1 MGIDAPGSIE
11 TPTTVRRSVTAK
23 GSQRAINPASI
34 SKDESDTE
42 DEKQVVGRK
51 IWRIVPYVTRYW
63 KQALGGVLANIG
75 ARAFDLIPFI
85 AIGMAADYYQSKT
98 FTDSR
103 VEDFVSSDWIP
114 SLGPINSIEFGFGL
128 LILLSFTFLAV
139 FQGLSN
145 QLWQSTAYKAQHDI
159 RMDATNSLLA
169 MEASY
174 FENRQSGNLMSVLS
188 ADVAQLEDIISDAS
202 TSMIRIATT
211 FGTAFAIMFWMSST
225 LALILFAPL
234 VLIIPM
240 VVWFS
245 TRVQRKYRKQRE
257 STGGI
262 VAILE
267 NVLSGITVVQAYNAA
282 RFEGSRIERQSGDY
296 RNQAIQAAFVRNRFI
311 PGIYVV
317 AGVSFCL
324 LVSAGGWVMESGE
337 ITVGQ
342 FVTFLLIS
350 TRMTMPMFILGMLLN
365 QLQRGEAA
373 SKRVFAIIDL
383 EPSIFDHEGATP
395 LDGPISS
402 ITFEGVS
409 FAYPTSEA
417 NVLNEIDFS
426 ASSGDFLGVMGHTG
440 AGKSTIL
447 KLVERFYEPQSGRVL
462 INGRDINEFQIESV
476 RSRIG
481 FVSQDPF
488 LFFGSIRE
496 NVAYAREASDE
507 EVRNALEAAGA
518 WEFISQMSEGM
529 ETMVGD
535 RGVMLSGGQRARVSL
550 ARALLN
556 DPDLLILDEASAA
569 LDAET
574 EKRIQESLF
583 GGGSNGGKHRI
594 TIAVAHRLA
603 TIRNADEIIAMVDGA
618 IVERGSHREL
628 LENENVYASQWSIQT
643 GELNDSEE

>member
-1 MGIDAPGSIE
+1 MADENGSPKE
-11 TPTTVRRSVTAK
+11 KGDSV
-23 GSQRAINPASI
+23 SAISRDHSDI
-34 SKDESDTE
+34 SDQ
-42 DEKQVVGRK
+42 KQLVGRK
-51 IWRIVPYVTRYW
+51 IWRILPYVKRYW
-63 KQALGGVLANIG
+63 RRALGGVLANG
-75 ARAFDLIPFI
+75 AARAFDLIPFI
-85 AIGMAADYYQSKT
+85 AIGMAADFYRDGT

-103 VEDFVSSDWIP
+103 VQSLVTSESIPSIGVVSSVE
-114 SLGPINSIEFGFGL
+114 LGFGL
-128 LILLSFTFLAV
+128 LILLCFTFLAI

-159 RMDATNSLLA
+159 RMDATNSLMS

-174 FENRQSGNLMSVLS
+174 FENRQTGNLMSVLS

-202 TSMIRIATT
+202 TSMIRIAIT
-211 FGTAFAIMFWMSST
+211 FTTAFGIMFWMSPT
-225 LALILFAPL
+225 LALILFMPL
-234 VLIIPM
+234 VLIVPM

-245 TRVQRKYRKQRE
+245 TRVQRRYRKQRE

-267 NVLSGITVVQAYNAA
+267 NVLSGITVVQAYNATG
-282 RFEGSRIERQSGDY
+282 FEASRIDRQSGDY
-296 RNQAIQAAFVRNRFI
+296 RDQAIHAASLRNRFI

-317 AGVSFCL
+317 AGISFGL
-324 LVSAGGWVMESGE
+324 LVSAGGWVLQSGD
-337 ITVGQ
+337 ITIGQ

-365 QLQRGEAA
+365 QLQKGEAA

-383 EPSIFDHEGATP
+383 EPSIFDRQDASP

-402 ITFEGVS
+402 LSFQDVT
-409 FAYPTSEA
+409 FAYPSSES
-417 NVLNEIDFS
+417 NVLNEISFNV
-426 ASSGDFLGVMGHTG
+426 SSGDFLGVMGHTG

-447 KLVERFYEPQSGRVL
+447 KLIERFYEPQRGQIL
-462 INGRDINEFQIESV
+462 INGVDINEFSIESV
-476 RSRIG
+476 RARIG

-488 LFFGSIRE
+488 LFYGTIRE
-496 NVAYAREASDE
+496 NVAYARESTE
-507 EVRNALEAAGA
+507 EEIRRALDMAGA
-518 WEFISQMSEGM
+518 LDFVSELSEGID
-529 ETMVGD
+529 TMVGD

-574 EKRIQESLF
+574 EKRIQQSLF
-583 GGGSNGGKHRI
+583 DGSNGSKKRI

-603 TIRNADEIIAMVDGA
+603 TIRNADEIVAMVDGA
-618 IVERGSHREL
+618 IVERGKHGEL
-628 LENENVYASQWSIQT
+628 LSNENVYASQWSIQT
-643 GELNDSEE
+643 GDLGEG

>member
-1 MGIDAPGSIE
+1 MSVREQEADAG
-11 TPTTVRRSVTAK
+11 TLL
-23 GSQRAINPASI
+23 
-34 SKDESDTE
+34 SKDMSELK
-42 DEKQVVGRK
+42 DENQVVGRK

-63 KQALGGVLANIG
+63 KRALGGILANAG
-75 ARAFDLIPFI
+75 ARAFDLIPFV
-85 AIGMAADYYQSKT
+85 AIGMAADYYQSQT

-103 VEDFVSSDWIP
+103 VEGLVSW
-114 SLGPINSIEFGFGL
+114 GPIPDFGPIDSVELGFGL
-128 LILLSFTFLAV
+128 LIMASFTFLAI

-145 QLWQSTAYKAQHDI
+145 QLWQSTAYMAQHDI
-159 RMDATNSLLA
+159 RMDATNSLLN

-174 FENRQSGNLMSVLS
+174 FESRQTGNLMSVLS

-202 TSMIRIATT
+202 TSMIRITIT
-211 FGTAFAIMFWMSST
+211 FSTAFIIMFWMSPK

-234 VLIIPM
+234 VIIVPM
-240 VVWFS
+240 VIWFS

-267 NVLSGITVVQAYNAA
+267 NVLTGVTVVQAYNAKE
-282 RFEGSRIERQSGDY
+282 FESDRIGRQSGDY
-296 RNQAIQAAFVRNRFI
+296 RDAAIQAAFIRNRFI

-317 AGVSFCL
+317 AGISFGL
-324 LVSAGGWVMESGE
+324 LTSAGGWVMESGE

-365 QLQRGEAA
+365 QLQKGEAS
-373 SKRVFAIIDL
+373 SKRVFALIDL
-383 EPSIFDHEGATP
+383 EPSIFDREGAVP
-395 LDGPISS
+395 LEGPIESLS
-402 ITFEGVS
+402 FDNVS
-409 FAYPTSEA
+409 FAYPTSDTNA
-417 NVLNEIDFS
+417 LNGISLS

-447 KLVERFYEPQSGRVL
+447 KLIERFYEPQGGSVL
-462 INGRDINEFQIESV
+462 INGRDINDYQIESI
-476 RSRIG
+476 RERIG

-488 LFFGSIRE
+488 LFFGTIGE
-496 NVAYAREASDE
+496 NVAYARDSD
-507 EVRNALEAAGA
+507 NDQILSALEAAGA
-518 WEFISQMSEGM
+518 TEFVSSLTDGL

-535 RGVMLSGGQRARVSL
+535 RGVMLSGGQRARISL
-550 ARALLN
+550 ARALLK
-556 DPDLLILDEASAA
+556 DPDILILDEASAA

-583 GGGSNGGKHRI
+583 GNSNVGKKRI

-603 TIRNADEIIAMVDGA
+603 TIRNADEIVAMVDGA
-618 IVERGSHREL
+618 IVERGTHSNL
-628 LENENVYASQWSIQT
+628 IANENVYASQWSIQT
-643 GELNDSEE
+643 GELDSLGV

>member
-1 MGIDAPGSIE
+1 MDEENGSPGE
-11 TPTTVRRSVTAK
+11 K
-23 GSQRAINPASI
+23 GASI
-34 SKDESDTE
+34 TAISRDDSDIS
-42 DEKQVVGRK
+42 DQKQLVGRK
-51 IWRIVPYVTRYW
+51 IWRIFPYVKRYW
-63 KQALGGVLANIG
+63 RRALGGILANGG

-85 AIGMAADYYQSKT
+85 AIGMAADYYRDGT

-103 VEDFVSSDWIP
+103 IQSIVTSESIP
-114 SLGPINSIEFGFGL
+114 SIGVISSEELGFGL
-128 LILLSFTFLAV
+128 LILSCFTFLAF

-159 RMDATNSLLA
+159 RMDATNSLMA

-174 FENRQSGNLMSVLS
+174 FETRQIGNLMSVLS

-202 TSMIRIATT
+202 TSMIRIAIT
-211 FGTAFAIMFWMSST
+211 FSTAFGIMFWMSPT
-225 LALILFAPL
+225 LALILFMPL
-234 VLIIPM
+234 VLIVPM

-267 NVLSGITVVQAYNAA
+267 NVLSGITVVQAYNATG
-282 RFEGSRIERQSGDY
+282 FEGSRIDRQSGNY
-296 RNQAIQAAFVRNRFI
+296 RDQAIHAASLRNRFI

-317 AGVSFCL
+317 AGLSFGL
-324 LVSAGGWVMESGE
+324 LVSAGGWVLQSGD
-337 ITVGQ
+337 ITIGQ

-365 QLQRGEAA
+365 QLQKGEAA

-383 EPSIFDHEGATP
+383 EPSIFDRQDAIP
-395 LDGPISS
+395 LDGQIESV
-402 ITFEGVS
+402 TFEDVTFS
-409 FAYPTSEA
+409 YPTSES
-417 NVLNEIDFS
+417 NVLNGISFNVE
-426 ASSGDFLGVMGHTG
+426 SGDFLGVMGHTG

-447 KLVERFYEPQSGRVL
+447 KLIERFYEPQHGRIL
-462 INGRDINEFQIESV
+462 INGVDINEYSIESI
-476 RSRIG
+476 RARIG

-488 LFFGSIRE
+488 LFYGTIRE
-496 NVAYAREASDE
+496 NVAYARDSTEDE
-507 EVRNALEAAGA
+507 ISRALEMAGA
-518 WEFISQMSEGM
+518 AEFVSELTDGM
-529 ETMVGD
+529 DTMVGD

-574 EKRIQESLF
+574 EKKIQLSLF
-583 GGGSNGGKHRI
+583 GGSNGSKKRI

-603 TIRNADEIIAMVDGA
+603 TIRNANEIVAMVDGA
-618 IVERGSHREL
+618 IVERGEHKDL
-628 LENENVYASQWSIQT
+628 LSNENVYASQWSIQT
-643 GELNDSEE
+643 GELGEG

>member
-1 MGIDAPGSIE
+1 MDEENGSPGE
-11 TPTTVRRSVTAK
+11 K
-23 GSQRAINPASI
+23 GASI
-34 SKDESDTE
+34 TAISRDDSDIS
-42 DEKQVVGRK
+42 DQKQLVGRK
-51 IWRIVPYVTRYW
+51 IWRIFPYVKRYW
-63 KQALGGVLANIG
+63 RRALGGILANGG

-85 AIGMAADYYQSKT
+85 AIGMAADYYRDGT

-103 VEDFVSSDWIP
+103 IQSIVTSESIP
-114 SLGPINSIEFGFGL
+114 SIGVISSEELGFGL
-128 LILLSFTFLAV
+128 LILSCFTFLAF

-159 RMDATNSLLA
+159 RMDATNSLMA

-174 FENRQSGNLMSVLS
+174 FETRQIGNLMSVLS

-202 TSMIRIATT
+202 TSMIRIAIT
-211 FGTAFAIMFWMSST
+211 FSTAFGIMFWMSPT
-225 LALILFAPL
+225 LALILFMPL
-234 VLIIPM
+234 VLIVPM

-267 NVLSGITVVQAYNAA
+267 NVLSGITVVQAYNATG
-282 RFEGSRIERQSGDY
+282 FEGSRIDRQSGNY
-296 RNQAIQAAFVRNRFI
+296 RDQAIHAASLRNRFI

-317 AGVSFCL
+317 AGLSFGL
-324 LVSAGGWVMESGE
+324 LVSAGGWVLQSGD
-337 ITVGQ
+337 ITIGQ

-365 QLQRGEAA
+365 QLQKGEAA

-383 EPSIFDHEGATP
+383 EPSIFDRQDAIP
-395 LDGPISS
+395 LDGQIESV
-402 ITFEGVS
+402 TFEDVTFS
-409 FAYPTSEA
+409 YPTSES
-417 NVLNEIDFS
+417 NVLNGISFNVE
-426 ASSGDFLGVMGHTG
+426 SGDFLGVMGHTG

-447 KLVERFYEPQSGRVL
+447 KLIERFYEPQHGRIL
-462 INGRDINEFQIESV
+462 INGVDINEYSIESI
-476 RSRIG
+476 RARIG

-488 LFFGSIRE
+488 LFYGTIRE
-496 NVAYAREASDE
+496 NVAYARDSTEDE
-507 EVRNALEAAGA
+507 ISHALEMAGA
-518 WEFISQMSEGM
+518 AEFVSELTDGM
-529 ETMVGD
+529 DTMVGD

-574 EKRIQESLF
+574 EKKIQLSLF
-583 GGGSNGGKHRI
+583 GGSNGSKKRI

-603 TIRNADEIIAMVDGA
+603 TIRNANEIVAMVDGA
-618 IVERGSHREL
+618 IVERGEHKDL
-628 LENENVYASQWSIQT
+628 LSNENVYASQWSIQT
-643 GELNDSEE
+643 GELGEG

>member
-1 MGIDAPGSIE
+1 MTE
-11 TPTTVRRSVTAK
+11 TENVNGTMLTA
-23 GSQRAINPASI
+23 I
-34 SKDESDTE
+34 SKDESDLS
-42 DEKQVVGRK
+42 DDKQVIGRK
-51 IWRIVPYVTRYW
+51 IWRIAPYVTRYW
-63 KQALGGVLANIG
+63 KEALGGILANIG

-85 AIGMAADYYQSKT
+85 AIGMAADYYESRA
-98 FTDSR
+98 FTSSI
-103 VEDFVSSDWIP
+103 VSDFVNSDIIP
-114 SLGPINSIEFGFGL
+114 SFGPVDSIEIGFGL
-128 LILLSFTFLAV
+128 LILFSFSILAI
-139 FQGLSN
+139 FQGISN

-159 RMDATNSLLA
+159 RMDATNSLLS

-174 FENRQSGNLMSVLS
+174 FESRQSGNLMSVLS

-211 FGTAFAIMFWMSST
+211 FATAFGIMFWMSPK

-234 VLIIPM
+234 VLIVPM

-245 TRVQRKYRKQRE
+245 TRVQRKYRRQRE

-267 NVLSGITVVQAYNAA
+267 NVLSGITVVKAYNATF
-282 RFEGSRIERQSGDY
+282 FEGSRIENQSGDY
-296 RNQAIQAAFVRNRFI
+296 RNQAIQAASIRNRFI

-317 AGVSFCL
+317 AGISFSL

-350 TRMTMPMFILGMLLN
+350 TRMTMPMFILGILLN

-373 SKRVFAIIDL
+373 SKRVFAVIDL
-383 EPSIFDHEGATP
+383 KPSIFDKEGAFP

-402 ITFEGVS
+402 IQFNNVS
-409 FAYPTSEA
+409 FAYPSSDS
-417 NVLNEIDFS
+417 NVLNEISFS
-426 ASSGDFLGVMGHTG
+426 ASSGDFVGVMGHTG

-447 KLVERFYEPQSGRVL
+447 KLIERFYEPQNGSIM
-462 INGRDINEFQIESV
+462 INGKDINDFQIDSI
-476 RSRIG
+476 RDRIG
-481 FVSQDPF
+481 FVSQEPF
-488 LFFGSIRE
+488 LFFGTIRD
-496 NVAYAREASDE
+496 NVAYARETTDDQ
-507 EVRNALEAAGA
+507 VKNALEAAGA
-518 WEFISQMSEGM
+518 WEFVSEMSEGIN
-529 ETMVGD
+529 TMVGD
-535 RGVMLSGGQRARVSL
+535 RGIMLSGGQRARVSL

-583 GGGSNGGKHRI
+583 EGSNAGKRRI

-603 TIRNADEIIAMVDGA
+603 TIRKADEIIALVDGA
-618 IVERGSHREL
+618 IVERGTHSEL
-628 LENENVYASQWSIQT
+628 LDNENVYASQWSIQT
-643 GELNDSEE
+643 GELGEPED

>member
-1 MGIDAPGSIE
+1 MSVREQEADAG
-11 TPTTVRRSVTAK
+11 TLL
-23 GSQRAINPASI
+23 
-34 SKDESDTE
+34 SKDMSELK
-42 DEKQVVGRK
+42 DENQVVGRK

-63 KQALGGVLANIG
+63 KRALGGILANAG
-75 ARAFDLIPFI
+75 ARAFDLIPFV
-85 AIGMAADYYQSKT
+85 AIGMAADYYQSQT

-103 VEDFVSSDWIP
+103 VEGLVSW
-114 SLGPINSIEFGFGL
+114 GPIPDFGPIDSVELGFGL
-128 LILLSFTFLAV
+128 LIMASFTFLAI

-145 QLWQSTAYKAQHDI
+145 QLWQSTAYMAQHDI
-159 RMDATNSLLA
+159 RMDATNSLLN

-174 FENRQSGNLMSVLS
+174 FESRQTGNLMSVLS

-202 TSMIRIATT
+202 TSMIRITIT
-211 FGTAFAIMFWMSST
+211 FSTAFIIMFWMSPK

-234 VLIIPM
+234 VIIVPM
-240 VVWFS
+240 VIWFS

-267 NVLSGITVVQAYNAA
+267 NVLTGVTVVQAYNAKE
-282 RFEGSRIERQSGDY
+282 FESDRIGRQSGDY
-296 RNQAIQAAFVRNRFI
+296 RDAAIQAAFIRNRFI

-317 AGVSFCL
+317 AGISFGL
-324 LVSAGGWVMESGE
+324 LTSAGGWVMESGE

-365 QLQRGEAA
+365 QLQKGEAS

-383 EPSIFDHEGATP
+383 EPSIFDREGAVP
-395 LDGPISS
+395 LEGPIESLS
-402 ITFEGVS
+402 FDNVS
-409 FAYPTSEA
+409 FAYPTSDTNA
-417 NVLNEIDFS
+417 LNGISLS

-447 KLVERFYEPQSGRVL
+447 KLIERFYEPQGGSVL
-462 INGRDINEFQIESV
+462 INGRDINDYQIESI
-476 RSRIG
+476 RERIG

-488 LFFGSIRE
+488 LFFGTIGE
-496 NVAYAREASDE
+496 NVAYARDSD
-507 EVRNALEAAGA
+507 NDQILSALEAAGA
-518 WEFISQMSEGM
+518 TEFVSSLTDGLD
-529 ETMVGD
+529 TMVGD
-535 RGVMLSGGQRARVSL
+535 RGVMLSGGQRARISL
-550 ARALLN
+550 ARALLK
-556 DPDLLILDEASAA
+556 DPDILILDEASAA

-583 GGGSNGGKHRI
+583 GNSNVGKKRI

-603 TIRNADEIIAMVDGA
+603 TIRNADEIVAMVDGA
-618 IVERGSHREL
+618 IVERGTHSNL
-628 LENENVYASQWSIQT
+628 IANENVYASQWSIQT
-643 GELNDSEE
+643 GELDSLGV